1 MILEVVYFLFEI
13 KDLTIRVVVAVFD
26 RGVLRVAARLGKP
39 AFIALRAVYLIQY
52 GDVIATVGGRH
63 IRRAVVAF
71 RGASDGPHVERFD
84 VDNLESFFVA
94 DDLRHVVTRSE
105 EHTSELQSH

>member
-1 MILEVVYFLFEI
+1 M
-13 KDLTIRVVVAVFD
+13 TIRVVVAVFN
-26 RGVLRVAARLGKP
+26 RGVLRVAASLGKP
-39 AFIALRAVYLIQY
+39 AFITLRAVYLIQY
-52 GDVIATVGGRH
+52 GDVIAAVRGRH

-94 DDLRHVVTRSE
+94 DDLCHVVT
-105 EHTSELQSH
+105 LF